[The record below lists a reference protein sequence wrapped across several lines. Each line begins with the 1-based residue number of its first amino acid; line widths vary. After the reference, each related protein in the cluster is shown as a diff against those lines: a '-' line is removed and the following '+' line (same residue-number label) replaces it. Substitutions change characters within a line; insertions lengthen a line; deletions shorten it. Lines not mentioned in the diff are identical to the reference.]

1 MKTLNTKQSAL
12 IAVIAMLAGFICKA
26 DEPPLKLHGKTL
38 TVYPIVLARPDKA
51 IGEKTQKFGERIAEV
66 VGLRL
71 EQHGMLPGVSA
82 EYPETIGPDDP
93 LAEVKRKFQTFVEG
107 EAIETDYALFAFFGV
122 KPSKRGPA
130 VARIC
135 VALADATGR
144 IVWSKD
150 ITEIPEGRMGSP
162 LGATVLLSDEI
173 RSASDLK
180 EGDTY
185 GSMARLMDQRNGLPP
200 KPERDA
206 MDKRFEAAH
215 DSFSEAALS
224 VYPFR
229 IWETEKGSVE
239 GAEALAEKLTDA
251 GLFRA
256 SAVDTDT
263 QLVATRDPDQPSQ
276 MKIIWDTAR
285 DFRNY
290 LREHPADADYALLV
304 DVTIPTHHVH
314 LVLCEGS
321 GDWVTVSLMNSH
333 HPEFQEVDP
342 KTLEDCVE
350 LAFRRLTATIQGQKE
365 QEELAK
371 EVAAYKPD
379 PRHTGKYADQNDPS
393 NYIELKPD
401 GSFHVHQDGR
411 EMEGSFAVVKG
422 NRVILTLPG
431 RGSRPVG
438 RIEGNKLLQ
447 DDGDVWIKIED
458 GLSTPNEAD

>member
-1 MKTLNTKQSAL
+1 MKTLNAKY
-12 IAVIAMLAGFICKA
+12 IAAITLFAMAAGFICKA
-26 DEPPLKLHGKTL
+26 DEAQLQLSGKSL

-51 IGEKTQKFGERIAEV
+51 IDEKTQKFGERIAEV

-82 EYPETIGPDDP
+82 EYPETVAPDDA
-93 LAEVKRKFQTFVEG
+93 LAEVEQKFQTFVEG

-130 VARIC
+130 VAKIC
-135 VALADATGR
+135 AALADATGR

-173 RSASDLK
+173 RSVSDLT

-185 GSMARLMDQRNGLPP
+185 GPMARLMDQRNGLPP

-206 MDKRFEAAH
+206 MKKRFEAAH
-215 DSFSEAALS
+215 ESFSEAALS

-229 IWETEKGSVE
+229 IWETEEGSVE
-239 GAEALAEKLTDA
+239 GAEALAGKLTKA
-251 GLFRA
+251 GLCRA

-263 QLVATRDPDQPSQ
+263 LLVATRDPEQPSQ
-276 MKIIWDTAR
+276 MKIMWDTAR
-285 DFRNY
+285 DFRAF

-304 DVTIPTHHVH
+304 DATLPTHHVH

-321 GDWVTVSLMNSH
+321 GEWVTASLMNSH

-379 PRHTGKYADQNDPS
+379 PRHTGKYADQNNSS
-393 NYIELKPD
+393 NTIELKPD
-401 GSFHVHQDGR
+401 GSFHVNQDGR
-411 EMEGSFAVVKG
+411 EMEGSFAVVKE
-422 NRVILTLPG
+422 NIVVFTFPG
-431 RGSRPVG
+431 RGSHPVG
-438 RIEGNKLLQ
+438 RIEGNKLIH
-447 DDGDVWIKIED
+447 DDGDVWIKTEA
-458 GLSTPNEAD
+458 GESTMKK

>member
-1 MKTLNTKQSAL
+1 MKTRSIKWISA
-12 IAVIAMLAGFICKA
+12 IALLAMTTGLVCKA
-26 DEPPLKLHGKTL
+26 DEPKLQLGGRTL

-51 IGEKTQKFGERIAEV
+51 IDEKTQKFGERVAEV
-66 VGLRL
+66 VGLTL

-82 EYPETIGPDDP
+82 EYPETIVEDDG
-93 LAEVKRKFQTFVEG
+93 LAEVEQKFQTFVEG

-162 LGATVLLSDEI
+162 LGACVLLSDEI
-173 RSASDLK
+173 RSVSDLK

-185 GSMARLMDQRNGLPP
+185 GPMARLMDQRNGLPP

-206 MDKRFEAAH
+206 MKKRFEAAY
-215 DSFSEAALS
+215 DSFSEASLS

-229 IWETEKGSVE
+229 IWETEEGSVE
-239 GAEALAEKLTDA
+239 GAKALAGKLTQA
-251 GLFRA
+251 RLFRA

-263 QLVATRDPDQPSQ
+263 RLVATRDPDQPSQ
-276 MKIIWDTAR
+276 MKIMWDTAR

-304 DVTIPTHHVH
+304 DATIPTHHVH

-321 GDWVTVSLMNSH
+321 GEWVTASLMNSH

-350 LAFRRLTATIQGQKE
+350 LAFRRLTATVQEQKE
-365 QEELAK
+365 REELAK

-379 PRHTGKYADQNDPS
+379 PRHTGKYADQNNS
-393 NYIELKPD
+393 ANYIELKPD

-411 EMEGSFAVVKG
+411 EMEGTFAVVKG
-422 NRVILTLPG
+422 NSVVLTFPG

-447 DDGDVWIKIED
+447 DDGDVWVKIED
-458 GLSTPNEAD
+458 TESTQKK